1 MNVLRLRILTTVFNT
16 AARLVHGYPRAVLGV
31 LAGIIIAL
39 ASLAILGAV
48 ALISDPAAWKL
59 YLFAAAW
66 LAAFVWLAGKRP
78 WSF

>member
-1 MNVLRLRILTTVFNT
+1 MNLLRLRILTTVFNT
-16 AARLVHGYPRAVLGV
+16 TARLAYNHPKALVMTL
-31 LAGIIIAL
+31 LTGIMSL

-66 LAAFVWLAGKRP
+66 LAAFVWIAGKKQ
-78 WSF
+78 